1 VMRFGGDTPA
11 HHGDWGL
18 ETVNGMTWL
27 VRALDVDETRKSR
40 ATTEIEIYIQ
50 RLLPVDALRIRGRH
64 NALNAMA
71 ALALA
76 STTGAPLAA
85 MLYALREYLGEPH
98 RVSSVAIL
106 QDVEYID
113 DSKGTNVGATVAA
126 INSVGA
132 DRQIVLVLGGDG
144 KGQDFSPLQAP
155 IQKYVRSIVL
165 IGKDAVELRQVLQG
179 AGVPM
184 HDAPSLED
192 AVKVCQSLAQTGDAV
207 LLSPACASFD
217 MFKNY
222 VHRGEVFAHA
232 VQELALDLGLELDVH
247 GGALV

>member
-1 VMRFGGDTPA
+1 M
-11 HHGDWGL
+11 
-18 ETVNGMTWL
+18 
-27 VRALDVDETRKSR
+27 
-40 ATTEIEIYIQ
+40 
-50 RLLPVDALRIRGRH
+50 
-64 NALNAMA
+64 
-71 ALALA
+71 
-76 STTGAPLAA
+76 
-85 MLYALREYLGEPH
+85 
-98 RVSSVAIL
+98 
-106 QDVEYID
+106 
-113 DSKGTNVGATVAA
+113 
-126 INSVGA
+126 
-132 DRQIVLVLGGDG
+132 
-144 KGQDFSPLQAP
+144 QAP

-184 HDAPSLED
+184 HDAISLED
-192 AVKVCQSLAQTGDAV
+192 AVKVCQSLALTGDAV